1 MYKGIL
7 AQMSRHLVCHFHC
20 KSLINMIRINL
31 NQWTLNIKYTL
42 YQKQSYL
49 ASRHFSKFHVR
60 TTILCFSTDSSL
72 QKFFL
77 FENFLKKFFIGG
89 THVYSLHEPALNW
102 GIERCCCCAQLG
114 RSSFGARFGLQS
126 AAPNPRRK
134 VAGEALALVVPA
146 TNHSRSSLFL
156 CEFKRSSLLFR
167 VRRGWYWSAIL
178 ISAVN
183 LSGENSLT

>member
-77 FENFLKKFFIGG
+77 FENFFKKNFYRRHTRLFSSWAG
-89 THVYSLHEPALNW
+89 
-102 GIERCCCCAQLG
+102 AQLRYWTLLLCSTWTFVVWSAFWAPKCG
-114 RSSFGARFGLQS
+114 SKPEEEGGRRSSCSGGAGNKSFKIVSFFVWIQTEL
-126 AAPNPRRK
+126 
-134 VAGEALALVVPA
+134 LAV
-146 TNHSRSSLFL
+146 
-156 CEFKRSSLLFR
+156 
-167 VRRGWYWSAIL
+167 
-178 ISAVN
+178 
-183 LSGENSLT
+183 